1 MVAPLAGSVDRNI
14 DYYEARGWKYGSLP
28 SRGAWIEIR
37 TSGISWSIRPPSL
50 PSRGAW
56 IEIRP
61 GRTGKIYLSV
71 APLAGSVDR
80 NRSGQYSGYRWCC
93 RSPRGERG

>member
-1 MVAPLAGSVDRNI
+1 MLGSVFAGLASTAVAPLAGSVDRNI
-14 DYYEARGWKYGSLP
+14 CCLENKDQVHESLP

-37 TSGISWSIRPPSL
+37 TAGQSTAPSI
-50 PSRGAW
+50 
-56 IEIRP
+56 
-61 GRTGKIYLSV
+61 V

-80 NRSGQYSGYRWCC
+80 NYVCREWLQVSQR